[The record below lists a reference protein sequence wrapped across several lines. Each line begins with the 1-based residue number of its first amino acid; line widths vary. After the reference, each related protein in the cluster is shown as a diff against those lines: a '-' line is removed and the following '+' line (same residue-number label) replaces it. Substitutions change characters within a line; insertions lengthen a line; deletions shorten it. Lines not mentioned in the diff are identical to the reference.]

1 MTNPD
6 RPNPFADSLAE
17 LEARIAAADAGG
29 EPVPS
34 EARQMLEKLRDL
46 ISALGGLS
54 ATLGDL
60 AAQLPET
67 EPPLPEAEPPLSSPI
82 DEAEGAR

>member
-67 EPPLPEAEPPLSSPI
+67 ESLPEAAPLPSPS

>member
-1 MTNPD
+1 VSTPD
-6 RPNPFADSLAE
+6 RSNPFADSLAE

-29 EPVPS
+29 QPVPP

-46 ISALGGLS
+46 IAALSGLS

-60 AAQLPET
+60 AAQLPDADA
-67 EPPLPEAEPPLSSPI
+67 PPSSA
-82 DEAEGAR
+82 DVNNNESTT

>member
-1 MTNPD
+1 MTSPD

-17 LEARIAAADAGG
+17 LESRIAAADAGG
-29 EPVPS
+29 EPVPP

-46 ISALGGLS
+46 IAALGGLS

-60 AAQLPET
+60 AAQLP
-67 EPPLPEAEPPLSSPI
+67 
-82 DEAEGAR
+82 DEAPPPTPPTDEVEQAP